1 MITDSRHGKYAP
13 GTVRFQLAMP
23 EALRDAIKARAAR
36 DNTHD
41 ADVVREALRR
51 YLGCA

>member
-1 MITDSRHGKYAP
+1 MIRESRHGKYAE

-41 ADVVREALRR
+41 AAVVGTALAR
-51 YLGCA
+51 YPECA